1 MYEFYKQNRDF
12 IIPYVIITVL
22 LVAGAWLVRDYHRN
36 ESVYHNT
43 DTAMEDLNYRIERV
57 EQRIAAMQNRLEQTQ
72 KTVTG
77 ISERVSESRGY
88 AEEIAGGI
96 ESAENRLDAAIQRSG
111 RIQNLITEIENA
123 NRQGETRAQTAG
135 MAK

>member
-12 IIPYVIITVL
+12 IIPYVIVTVL
-22 LVAGAWLVRDYHRN
+22 LVAGAWLLRDYHRN
-36 ESVYHNT
+36 DGIRNNT
-43 DTAMEDLNYRIERV
+43 DNAMEDLNYRIERV

-111 RIQNLITEIENA
+111 RVQNLITEIENA
-123 NRQGETRAQTAG
+123 NRQRATGPQTAD